1 MRMQIDGE
9 SPTAAALAEIALE
22 SFGHFT
28 AMQVRGG
35 RVRGLGLHLD
45 RLDAANR
52 ELFGKPLDGE
62 QVRTLIRQ
70 ALRGEDGSGGGS
82 EPQPDGS
89 VRVIVRGVAATGAVR
104 TIVTVRPPARVPD
117 HPQRLRSVS
126 YQREIPHIKRPG
138 DFAHAYHLNEVA
150 RAGYDDALLTSPSG
164 RISEGGITNIAFY
177 DGSGVLWPDGPSL
190 AGITMQLVMP
200 RLAEQ
205 GLDSRTGRVTLA
217 ELGRFAGICVTNSR
231 GVGAVRSVDELEIP
245 VSEPLMRAVGDAY
258 ESVPWDEI

>member
-1 MRMQIDGE
+1 MRMEIDGE
-9 SPTAAALAEIALE
+9 SPTPGALAEIALE

-35 RVRGLGLHLD
+35 RVRGLRLHLD

-52 ELFGKPLDGE
+52 ELFGKPLDGGY
-62 QVRTLIRQ
+62 VRTLIRQ
-70 ALRGEDGSGGGS
+70 ALRGEAEGTA
-82 EPQPDGS
+82 QPDAS
-89 VRVIVRGVAATGAVR
+89 VRVIVRGIAATGAVR

-150 RAGYDDALLTSPSG
+150 RAGYDDALLTSPTG
-164 RISEGGITNIAFY
+164 RISEGGITNIAFF

-190 AGITMQLVMP
+190 AGITMQLVIP
-200 RLAEQ
+200 RLAEH

-245 VSEPLMRAVGDAY
+245 VSERLMRAVGDAY